1 MKETKQ
7 RFLKGIDK
15 RVNIES
21 NTDPDRLF
29 TLQNARLQSRGN
41 TSDIERIKGSEVI
54 DKEFTQITVDELR
67 SAIVEGSEASGTFE
81 ITNITNEIEPGTP
94 STGYIGIDNVDPSGA
109 CDVVGNLSFTFN
121 VNCVGLDSYS
131 VTANRCDTPE
141 QLAIKIKLA
150 FDNVSGPSAQNAF
163 YTTQINFNTKWFV
176 EYTSIAQGPTEDRVL
191 SVDSEDTLPDSA
203 DTLPTLDIVGTSGGT
218 FPSNPSESLNVVIVD
233 NGGTEIANITEPYE
247 TDISITDATS
257 QVYSSLLNEPIAN
270 DYDIVNNSNV
280 ITFTSL
286 ATGVEFNATITTT
299 SSYTTINESD
309 ITGGVSSSNPD
320 VDVTVDI
327 GTEST
332 VVTYKTDITLE
343 QLALTIANSISNNT
357 SYTANAGSNTAV
369 LNTGDLVEIT
379 TNSYT
384 DFTIETVSLAQD
396 FFNEIVA
403 LHSYQDQ
410 IIVLDRNVD
419 TDTTFTWYYYNP
431 ITETFKTIG
440 SFTSTNLYYKTNSSV
455 EYKMVSVRDTIL
467 NAPLNKQLN
476 LIDGVW
482 YLNDFVSTYP
492 IIENITTTAGGLLDQ
507 NEKYT
512 YSVRYVYY
520 DGHVTVNSSSKLAQ
534 TDNSDQTVTFDVELI
549 NDLDDTYPDVE
560 VYRKTGAGN
569 FFLIEKV
576 DPDNTSYS
584 TTNNVLSYIDD
595 GKTEIGG
602 LSSESYVWTENHL
615 AQDIVRNR
623 YVKANLEYGGTENN
637 IELDAQKYEI
647 TGMLGEYDV
656 IPYNTNVNVY
666 SKLRYENGSE
676 SFFKLNDSFSKN
688 DLTDSGIEV
697 KQTLASEEDVKEV
710 TLYAEYNTKQSLDTI
725 DFNSV
730 EIANSNIPTIET
742 NDLPEVDQDKPTS
755 PNVWLG
761 WKYLTRFNNETR
773 VYDSEWDTT
782 EDGGS
787 NNDYF
792 VDTNNSLGTD
802 YYNVPD
808 LVNAN
813 IAVNG
818 TEIGSTLPYKIK
830 AKSGTESTKQY
841 VISSTPTT
849 TATVTFDYDGNTV
862 DVSLT
867 GAENTSGTIDKIV
880 TEINDDETIGVTA
893 YKSAD
898 STAIYFYEK
907 VLGQISMND
916 ITFADTSGNFA
927 WSLGGST
934 QGTLSAIYEI
944 AYLKPLKEAISKGDV
959 TIILNSLNNTSD
971 ISSGFDDS
979 DLLNSDISINGLRDT
994 SDTETK
1000 ILVDNDNIY
1009 PTSKNH
1015 IYLVADNESVL
1026 QDVDNISINNTD
1038 VKDDY
1043 DGTPSLDITHR
1054 FGLSIKGLSELDDGT
1069 IESVELTDWTEYD
1082 YTYQL
1087 IRTDYSSVS
1096 INPLFLVGSKNDVVD
1111 TSFNPV
1117 DTTGWTKKQAND
1129 YIYIAL
1135 NEGNIYEELVQGD
1148 VFKTDFPNQII
1159 WSSPIVEGSR
1169 FNGTRNFSPENY
1181 YNLSSEYG
1189 EIVDMRYT
1197 ANKLLVF
1204 CENGVSIVNVGEVL
1218 TSQTSGKT
1226 FIDSSR
1232 FLSGDY
1238 WILTNVVDIKPK
1250 SIKKYESQL
1259 FFGDGVDVWLFQ
1271 DGLKNISNGR
1281 ITLNED
1287 NDWFATLDIKNKEYR
1302 ITDGVDTYAYSIELD
1317 EWFQYTHYDKPSTT
1331 INNRCFASDGTLFYE
1346 HNISNQ
1352 FNGEDYTTLIE
1363 SRANDMNEAS
1373 VIKLFRKLY
1382 IEAKNASAA
1391 IFKYGLDYSNLEEKN
1406 FSDVKNKNGM
1416 YHFGVKRNNNN
1427 GTKLFWSVEST
1438 EENFVMRMLSIL
1450 FSARNRK

>member
-109 CDVVGNLSFTFN
+109 CDVDNPSFTFN

-150 FDNVSGPSAQNAF
+150 FDNAGGTSPQNAF
-163 YTTQINFNTKWFV
+163 YTTQINFDTKWYV
-176 EYTSIAQGPTEDRVL
+176 EYTSIIQGPTEDRVL
-191 SVDSEDTLPDSA
+191 YVDSPEPLPDSA

-218 FPSNPSESLNVVIVD
+218 FPSNLSESLNVVIVD

-357 SYTANAGSNTAV
+357 SYTANAERNTVV

-549 NDLDDTYPDVE
+549 NDLDGTYPDVE

-710 TLYAEYNTKQSLDTI
+710 RLYAEYNTKQSLDTI

-787 NNDYF
+787 NKDYF

-830 AKSGTESTKQY
+830 AKGGTASTKKY
-841 VISSTPTT
+841 VVISTPQTPITST
-849 TATVTFDYDGNTV
+849 FYYDGNTV

-867 GAENTSGTIDKIV
+867 GDESTSETIDKIV

-893 YKSAD
+893 YNSGFA
-898 STAIYFYEK
+898 TIRFYEK
-907 VLGQISMND
+907 VLGPISMD
-916 ITFADTSGNFA
+916 DMYLTGLLL
-927 WSLGGST
+927 SLSESK

-944 AYLKPLKEAISKGDV
+944 AYLKPLREAISKGDV

-1135 NEGNIYEELVQGD
+1135 NEGNIYEELVQGG